1 MKPRANLKLVAE
13 PRSVEDVLRMFL
25 RDRDDAVRDIA
36 GIDEQMLTYRKR
48 YAAERGEFLLPT
60 LQRLRRELGV

>member
-25 RDRDDAVRDIA
+25 RDRDDAARDIA
-36 GIDEQMLTYRKR
+36 AIDEQMLPLRKR
-48 YAAERGEFLLPT
+48 YAAERGEFMLPS
-60 LQRLRRELGV
+60 LARLRRELGV